1 MELFTLEN
9 LGALLTLSALEIVLG
24 IDNIVVLAIITG
36 KLPAA
41 QRPRIRRLGLA
52 AAMLMRI
59 GLLLSLSWMMRLT
72 APLFTVLGHGF
83 SGRDLILIAGGLFL
97 IFKATREIYTKVEA
111 LEEAPSGAAGAVATS
126 AAMAIVQIMIFDLV
140 FSLDSVITAI
150 GMAQEIW
157 VMVLAIMIA
166 IGVMMLFANPV
177 SDFVERH
184 PSIKILALAFLL
196 LIGVMLIVEGMG
208 GHFDRGYVYAAMTF
222 SLFVEML
229 NMRSRARTGSRSSG
243 AG

>member
-9 LGALLTLSALEIVLG
+9 LVALLTLSALEIVLG

-36 KLPAA
+36 KLPPE
-41 QRPRIRRLGLA
+41 QRPRIRRLGLM

-59 GLLLSLSWMMRLT
+59 ALLLSLTWMMRLT
-72 APLFTVLGHGF
+72 RPLFSVLGHGF
-83 SGRDLILIAGGLFL
+83 SARDLILIGGGLFL
-97 IFKATREIYTKVEA
+97 IFKSTREIYTKVEA
-111 LEEAPSGAAGAVATS
+111 REEPGATAHASASAT
-126 AAMAIVQIMIFDLV
+126 MAIVQIMIFDLV

-150 GMAQEIW
+150 GMAQAIP
-157 VMVLAIMIA
+157 VMVAAIMVA

-208 GHFDRGYVYAAMTF
+208 GHLDRGYAYAAMAF
-222 SLFVEML
+222 SLMVELL
-229 NMRSRARTGSRSSG
+229 NMRGGTRAAPRPR
-243 AG
+243 